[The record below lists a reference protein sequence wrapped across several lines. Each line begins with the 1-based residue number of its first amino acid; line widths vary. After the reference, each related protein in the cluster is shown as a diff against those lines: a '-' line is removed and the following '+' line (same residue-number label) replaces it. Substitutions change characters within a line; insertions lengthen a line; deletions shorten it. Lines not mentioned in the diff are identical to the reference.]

1 MGISCTLRSRLAG
14 LGGREGLGPAT
25 ALPRVRDGL
34 SMNGSILVW
43 AISCAVARPKSF
55 TSFESRREAVMV
67 SEALASLRLFV
78 IADRRPS
85 GVGVETVGISA
96 PAAAAFCNT
105 SSQFAAE
112 PAVH

>member
-1 MGISCTLRSRLAG
+1 MVVFWYGLLAVQLHDRS
-14 LGGREGLGPAT
+14 P
-25 ALPRVRDGL
+25 
-34 SMNGSILVW
+34 S
-43 AISCAVARPKSF
+43 RPFS
-55 TSFESRREAVMV
+55 SRREAVMV